1 MQKAILYLYAWRVKG
16 IMMKI
21 KYDLNLMKFMSFF
34 ESLTNTRLKDCFI
47 DKNSLL
53 VFVVEENQIA
63 KAIGKK
69 GVNVKNIKEKLNR
82 KIKIVEFN
90 PHLETF
96 IANIIRPLIGKEIK
110 VDDKIV
116 TIVGPDTK
124 TKGLLI
130 GRNGQNLRNYEEIV
144 KRYFDIN
151 EIKVI

>member
-1 MQKAILYLYAWRVKG
+1 
-16 IMMKI
+16 MMKI
-21 KYDLNLMKFMSFF
+21 KYDLVLMKFMSFF
-34 ESLTNTRLKDCFI
+34 ESLTNTRLKDCFV
-47 DKNSLL
+47 DKNGLL

-69 GVNVKNIKEKLNR
+69 GVNVRNIKEKLNR

-90 PHLETF
+90 PHLEIF
-96 IANIIRPLIGKEIK
+96 VANLINPLKAKEIK
-110 VDDKIV
+110 IDDKVI

-130 GRNGQNLRNYEEIV
+130 GRNGQNLRNYEETV
-144 KRYFDIN
+144 KRYFDIK

>member
-1 MQKAILYLYAWRVKG
+1 
-16 IMMKI
+16 MMKI
-21 KYDLNLMKFMSFF
+21 KYDLVLMKFMSFF
-34 ESLTNTRLKDCFI
+34 ESLTNTRLKDCFV
-47 DKNSLL
+47 DKNGLL

-69 GVNVKNIKEKLNR
+69 GVNAKRIKEKLNR

-90 PHLETF
+90 PHLEIF
-96 IANIIRPLIGKEIK
+96 VANLINPLKAKEIK
-110 VDDKIV
+110 IDDKVI

-130 GRNGQNLRNYEEIV
+130 GRNGQNLRNYEETV

>member
-1 MQKAILYLYAWRVKG
+1 
-16 IMMKI
+16 MKI
-21 KYDLNLMKFMSFF
+21 KYDLDLMKFMSFF
-34 ESLTNTRLKDCFI
+34 ESLTKARLKDCFV

-53 VFVVEENQIA
+53 VFVVKENQIA

-69 GVNVKNIKEKLNR
+69 GVNVKNIQEKLNR

-96 IANIIRPLIGKEIK
+96 VANIIRPLIGKEIN
-110 VDDKIV
+110 VDEDIV

-130 GRNGQNLRNYEEIV
+130 GRSGQNLRNYEETV

>member
-1 MQKAILYLYAWRVKG
+1 
-16 IMMKI
+16 MKI

-90 PHLETF
+90 PHLEIF
-96 IANIIRPLIGKEIK
+96 IANLINPLKAKEIK
-110 VDDKIV
+110 IDEKIV

-144 KRYFDIN
+144 NRYFDIK

>member
-1 MQKAILYLYAWRVKG
+1 
-16 IMMKI
+16 MKI
-21 KYDLNLMKFMSFF
+21 KYDLSLMKFMSFF
-34 ESLTNTRLKDCFI
+34 ESLTNTKLKDCFV
-47 DKNSLL
+47 DKNEML

-63 KAIGKK
+63 KAIGKN
-69 GVNVKNIKEKLNR
+69 GVNVKRIKERLNR

-96 IANIIRPLIGKEIK
+96 IANIIRPLIGKEIE

-116 TIVGPDTK
+116 TITGLDTK

-130 GRNGQNLRNYEEIV
+130 GRNGQNLRNYEEMV

>member
-1 MQKAILYLYAWRVKG
+1 MI
-16 IMMKI
+16 KI

-34 ESLTNTRLKDCFI
+34 ESLTNTKLKDCFI
-47 DKNSLL
+47 DNNSLL

-69 GVNVKNIKEKLNR
+69 GVNAKRIKEKLNR

-90 PHLETF
+90 PHLEIF
-96 IANIIRPLIGKEIK
+96 VANLINPLKAKEIK
-110 VDDKIV
+110 IDDKVI

-130 GRNGQNLRNYEEIV
+130 GRNGQNLRNYEETV
-144 KRYFDIN
+144 KRYFNIN

>member
-1 MQKAILYLYAWRVKG
+1 
-16 IMMKI
+16 MKI

-34 ESLTNTRLKDCFI
+34 ENLTNTRLKDCFI

-53 VFVVEENQIA
+53 FFVVEENQIA
-63 KAIGKK
+63 MAIRKK
-69 GVNVKNIKEKLNR
+69 GVNVRNIKEKLNR

-90 PHLETF
+90 SNLETF
-96 IANIIRPLIGKEIK
+96 VANIIRPLTGNEIK
-110 VDDKIV
+110 VDDKII

>member
-1 MQKAILYLYAWRVKG
+1 MI
-16 IMMKI
+16 KI

-34 ESLTNTRLKDCFI
+34 ESLTNTKLKDCFI
-47 DKNSLL
+47 DNNSLL

-69 GVNVKNIKEKLNR
+69 GVNAKRIKEKLNR

-90 PHLETF
+90 PHLEIF
-96 IANIIRPLIGKEIK
+96 VANLINPLKAKEIK
-110 VDDKIV
+110 IDDKVI

-130 GRNGQNLRNYEEIV
+130 GRNGQNLRNYEETV

>member
-1 MQKAILYLYAWRVKG
+1 
-16 IMMKI
+16 MKI
-21 KYDLNLMKFMSFF
+21 KYDLSLMKFMSFF
-34 ESLTNTRLKDCFI
+34 ESLTNTKLKDCFV
-47 DKNSLL
+47 DKNEML

-63 KAIGKK
+63 KAIGKN
-69 GVNVKNIKEKLNR
+69 GVNVKRIKERLNR

-96 IANIIRPLIGKEIK
+96 VANIIRPLIGKEIK
-110 VDDKIV
+110 IEDNVV

>member
-1 MQKAILYLYAWRVKG
+1 
-16 IMMKI
+16 MKI

-34 ESLTNTRLKDCFI
+34 ESLTKARLKDCFI

-69 GVNVKNIKEKLNR
+69 GINVRNIKEKLNR

-96 IANIIRPLIGKEIK
+96 VANIIRPLIGKEIK
-110 VDDKIV
+110 VDDNVV
-116 TIVGPDTK
+116 TITGPDTK

-130 GRNGQNLRNYEEIV
+130 GRNGQNLRNYEGIV